1 MKSFSRFL
9 ILAFVIIFAVAGCIP
24 AAAGNANAENLIESI
39 INYNLKETASTSVQ
53 DWIDGYLTE
62 NADAGTEWYVIALS
76 NYGKYDFSSYKKA
89 LNNYLSANE
98 VGSASSRLK
107 FALALIATGDKDSR
121 FITDF
126 LENSVGEQGIMSLV
140 FGLHI
145 LNNGYSCEKYSVKT
159 LTDELLSLQSADGGW
174 SLTGRN
180 SDVDVTAMTVQAFAP
195 QYRSNKDVR
204 TATDKALSFLS
215 SKQNADG
222 TYSSYGVSNPESI
235 AQVII
240 ALSSLGIDAEKDTR
254 FSKNSI
260 NLFDALELFRSG
272 DGGYCHQRGKE
283 ANSTATVQVLCSAV
297 AFKKMKNNGSP
308 FYIFSEKNN
317 QTEETTTV
325 EKTEVTEAEKTEKTE
340 TAIQEITQTALQT
353 ENTENIY
360 SQPQSITTMSE
371 KNENKQEGFSYRTWI
386 TVAVIVISVC
396 LCAVLLAT
404 GRKKSVYVIVA
415 AVAIGAILLV
425 VFANIKPVENNEKF
439 TGEKDIIGTVTISIR
454 CDTIKDKN
462 NDTIPENGVILEKTE
477 FQIDA
482 DDTIYDVL
490 SQVCR
495 EKDIHFEITGTKE
508 TLYVEGIG
516 NIYEKDYG
524 DLSGWMYFVNGESPS
539 MGCGTYKLSDKD
551 EIEWRYT
558 CDLGAD
564 IAIDSF

>member
-1 MKSFSRFL
+1 MKSFSKFF
-9 ILAFVIIFAVAGCIP
+9 ILTFVIIFAVAGCIP

-89 LNNYLSANE
+89 LNSYLSVND

-145 LNNGYSCEKYSVKT
+145 LNNGYSCEKYSTKT
-159 LTDELLSLQSADGGW
+159 LTDELISLQSADGGW
-174 SLTGRN
+174 SLTGKN
-180 SDVDVTAMTVQAFAP
+180 GDTDVTAMTVQALAP
-195 QYRSNKDVR
+195 QYRNNADVR
-204 TATDKALSFLS
+204 KATDKALSFLS
-215 SKQNADG
+215 SRQNSDG

-272 DGGYCHQRGKE
+272 DGGYCHQKGSG

-297 AFKKMKNNGSP
+297 AYKKMKSGGSP

-317 QTEETTTV
+317 QTAETTTA
-325 EKTEVTEAEKTEKTE
+325 KKSEVTEAEQTEKTE
-340 TAIQEITQTALQT
+340 IAIQEITQTSLLT
-353 ENTENIY
+353 ENTENIS
-360 SQPQSITTMSE
+360 SQTQNVTATTE
-371 KNENKQEGFSYRTWI
+371 KNENNRAGFSYKIWI
-386 TVAVIVISVC
+386 VVAIIVALVCVCTVMLVTKRKKIVCIIVSAVAV
-396 LCAVLLAT
+396 CA
-404 GRKKSVYVIVA
+404 I
-415 AVAIGAILLV
+415 LV
-425 VFANIKPVENNEKF
+425 VFANIKPVESNEKI

-482 DDTIYDVL
+482 DDTVYDVL

-495 EKDIHFEITGTKE
+495 EKDIHFEVTGTKE
-508 TLYVEGIG
+508 TRYVEGIG
-516 NIYEKDYG
+516 NVYEKDYG

-539 MGCGTYKLSDKD
+539 MGCGNYKLSDKD